1 MFSLIRWYKLRRH
14 RIGVGVHSPFAY
26 RVVRDVIYGKGH
38 YYAVGR
44 MSRLTMR
51 YPKRLRRT
59 YEVMF
64 RLIARLA
71 PDGIR
76 LSDSME
82 PQLELLVRMAD
93 MRPVMGRGLG
103 GYHDGKRILT
113 VCEALDLRKGLPG
126 NMLRS
131 GNMAVVRNLHDVA
144 GILDTLKETMEG
156 GWIFFDRRMA
166 ILVSDREVPLY
177 ETELKMT

>member
-38 YYAVGR
+38 NNAW
-44 MSRLTMR
+44 
-51 YPKRLRRT
+51 RT

-93 MRPVMGRGLG
+93 MRPIMGRGLG
-103 GYHDGKRILT
+103 GYRDGKRILT

-166 ILVSDREVPLY
+166 ILVSDRDVPLY